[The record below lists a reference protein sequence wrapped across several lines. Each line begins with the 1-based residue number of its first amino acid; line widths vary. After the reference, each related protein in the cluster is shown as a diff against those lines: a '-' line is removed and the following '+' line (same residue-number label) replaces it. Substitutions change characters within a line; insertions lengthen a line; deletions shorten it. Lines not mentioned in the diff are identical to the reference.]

1 MKHNV
6 SKKIISLLLACIM
19 LVGLLPSTAL
29 TAHAATNVGGTYF
42 ASNFVDGDAL
52 VLIEDTTIFVNKDI
66 TLRSISGDY
75 ALEIQSD
82 GEHTLTVD
90 NPNGS
95 AVYVKTLKSA
105 KPSQGTVNLTIK
117 GGDDYFA
124 IATTGDIS
132 LAGIKL
138 DVNGSAGIRS
148 TEGNVIING
157 TNVSVVGNDG
167 IGVVAN
173 SGSISIDSDYLFVQC
188 AGQSGDAMWEHGI
201 GAAKDVTIISDDAT
215 IAGSIGIESDKGN
228 ITLNG
233 NIAVG
238 GTGTAVYA
246 VQGTITMTGAVTA
259 QGGDDYFAI
268 GAKGDISFDGT
279 KLDAK
284 GGAGIR
290 SEEGNVTINGT
301 NVLVVGSDGIG
312 VVANSGSISIDS
324 DYLFVQCAG
333 QSGDAYWEH
342 GIGAAKDVTIISDDA
357 TIAGLYGISSDTG
370 NVTLNGNIAVG
381 GQRSA
386 VTADEGT
393 IAMTGAVTAQSGDG
407 YFAIAAKGNVSFD
420 GTKLDAKGSS
430 GIRSAEG
437 NVTINGTNVS
447 VVGSDGI
454 GVVANNGSISIDS
467 DYLFVQ
473 CAGQSGDAYWEH
485 GIGAAKDVTIISD
498 DAIIAGRYGV
508 ASDEGNISLTGT
520 FWIGARKS
528 AICATAGNITVNGDL
543 TANNTDG
550 NYYCVVSGEG
560 DITLSDGTFNITS
573 ASNAVIT
580 HNGNIYLN
588 GDITVSSSEADSC
601 AINAREGDIVI
612 QGGSLD
618 VTTGG
623 TYALGAANGN
633 IEITQPLQI
642 LVPQNGHVDTN
653 NVVANGSIIVD
664 ANGDPVSHVE
674 IATVITDEI
683 NVWINAPVGGEKPL
697 TSPEDVYGLNSDC
710 TVKSITWYENDVKF
724 NGSNFIAGESYK
736 VEIVLS
742 AKDGY
747 VFQADISGKI
757 NGNTASTGTSNGCKE
772 MVLTYSFSNCPAVI
786 KNVALTVTA
795 PLDGNTISYSVTDES
810 SAYSVPGNS
819 NYVRWYVSDDGTDY
833 TLMTSGD
840 KFVGGKYYK
849 VEMEVMTHSGY
860 EFALKDVGTIQPD
873 VSATVN
879 GYEATVVKTYEQD
892 PSENITVQ
900 YNFGICNDTIIENI
914 EILNVTAPVAG
925 EKPRYTYSISGSG
938 YQMNTSKNAYYDD
951 WQNDRKLYYIK
962 NGIGWVDVTDGGFDW
977 VYENDT
983 FLPGHE
989 YQVQV
994 YLKTE
999 DGYTFAHDKYLEMLF
1014 TATVNGQSATGS
1026 TTTSDGLYNQTIKY
1040 SFGVCQP
1047 VDIVLVMMSNIDE
1060 PQANK
1065 TPDYDITVAHSDF
1078 YMTDANYGE
1087 NGIMWY
1093 DSEGNFMAPT
1103 DTFRQG
1109 EQYKLEIKLVPVK
1122 VDGVN
1127 MCKFVSPVTAY
1138 INGQVVTERNDWDA
1152 VYSNANA
1159 VYVYYTFIN
1168 GASAPDEISV
1178 NGSITSYGDSSS
1190 INIELRKINGTSAA
1204 YSTTVTGNN
1213 ITYSIP
1219 NVESGTY
1226 ELIVTKAGHVTY
1238 HDTFIAYGEDVVRDI
1253 ELNLYADTNLDGEID
1268 ENDYQALVNA
1278 VLQDDHEQIETAEY
1292 DDLIH
1297 YDLVMDGYLDV
1308 LDAAVMALVVNGHKT
1323 IDEVYDL
1330 QKGDYDLDGEAYT
1343 ESDLIAMYHVLSD
1356 IDSSAPTLSTSQKFA
1371 SDLNYNGKVDEE
1383 DLNKLV
1389 SIYGEIEETTCEEN
1403 VKVYY
1408 RWGNSYSTC
1417 TATAICTICDK
1428 HVAKETVN
1436 SVKNADGSYTAT
1448 FTNTLLG
1455 TKTYSSK

>member
-6 SKKIISLLLACIM
+6 SKKITSLLLACIM
-19 LVGLLPSTAL
+19 LVGLLPTTAL

-52 VLIEDTTIFVNKDI
+52 VLIEDTTIFVNEDI

-82 GEHTLTVD
+82 GEHTLTID

-95 AVYVKTLKSA
+95 AIYVKTLKSV

-132 LAGIKL
+132 LDGIKL
-138 DVNGSAGIRS
+138 DAKGSAGIRS
-148 TEGNVIING
+148 EEGNVTING
-157 TNVSVVGNDG
+157 TNVSVVGSDG

-173 SGSISIDSDYLFVQC
+173 GGSISIDSDYLFVQC

-201 GAAKDVTIISDDAT
+201 GAAKDVTILSDDAT

-228 ITLNG
+228 ITLSG

-246 VQGTITMTGAVTA
+246 VQGTITMTGSVTA

-284 GGAGIR
+284 GSAGIR
-290 SEEGNVTINGT
+290 SE
-301 NVLVVGSDGIG
+301 
-312 VVANSGSISIDS
+312 
-324 DYLFVQCAG
+324 
-333 QSGDAYWEH
+333 
-342 GIGAAKDVTIISDDA
+342 
-357 TIAGLYGISSDTG
+357 
-370 NVTLNGNIAVG
+370 
-381 GQRSA
+381 
-386 VTADEGT
+386 
-393 IAMTGAVTAQSGDG
+393 
-407 YFAIAAKGNVSFD
+407 
-420 GTKLDAKGSS
+420 
-430 GIRSAEG
+430 EG

-454 GVVANNGSISIDS
+454 GVVANGGSISIDS

-473 CAGQSGDAYWEH
+473 CTGQSGDAMWEH
-485 GIGAAKDVTIISD
+485 GVGALKDITIISD

-520 FWIGARKS
+520 FWVGARNS

-560 DITLSDGTFNITS
+560 DITLSNGTFNITS
-573 ASNAVIT
+573 ANNAVIT

-588 GDITVSSSEADSC
+588 GDITVSSSESDSC

-633 IEITQPLQI
+633 IGINQPLQI

-683 NVWINAPVGGEKPL
+683 NLWINAPVGGEKPV
-697 TSPEDVYGLNSDC
+697 TSSKDVYGLNNNC

-724 NGSNFIAGESYK
+724 NGSNFTAGESYK

-742 AKDGY
+742 AKAECL
-747 VFQADISGKI
+747 FQENIIGKI
-757 NGNTASTGTSNGCKE
+757 NGESVSTRVDNERKNVTLTCNFGT
-772 MVLTYSFSNCPAVI
+772 CPAVI
-786 KNVALTVTA
+786 NSVELNITA

-833 TLMTSGD
+833 ILMTNGD

-1014 TATVNGQSATGS
+1014 TATVNGESATGS

-1065 TPDYDITVAHSDF
+1065 TPDYDITVAHSDL
-1078 YMTDANYGE
+1078 YTTDANYGE

-1253 ELNLYADTNLDGEID
+1253 ELKLYADTNLDGEID
-1268 ENDYQALVNA
+1268 VEDYQALVNA
-1278 VLQDDHEQIETAEY
+1278 VLQDDHEQIGTAEY

-1297 YDLVMDGYLDV
+1297 YDLVMDGYLNV
-1308 LDAAVMALVVNGHKT
+1308 LDVSIMERIINGHKT
-1323 IDEVYDL
+1323 IAQVYDVK
-1330 QKGDYDLDGEAYT
+1330 KGDYDCDGVAFT
-1343 ESDLIAMYHVLSD
+1343 ESDIIAMQTALSD
-1356 IDSSAPTLSTSQKFA
+1356 IETNAPKMNTAEKFA
-1371 SDLNYNGKVDEE
+1371 ADVNYNGKVDSD
-1383 DLNKLV
+1383 DLVILIKR
-1389 SIYGEIEETTCEEN
+1389 YGNLI
-1403 VKVYY
+1403 V
-1408 RWGNSYSTC
+1408 
-1417 TATAICTICDK
+1417 
-1428 HVAKETVN
+1428 
-1436 SVKNADGSYTAT
+1436 
-1448 FTNTLLG
+1448 
-1455 TKTYSSK
+1455 